1 MKNNTQKTPLTLHRP
16 QKRLGV
22 GGMIF
27 FIIIMDM
34 CVPLS
39 TDMYL
44 PAMPTMT
51 GHLTMATDALV
62 KSTVTVFFLFYALGM
77 VVWGPLSDK
86 YGRKKPL
93 FIGLVIYS
101 AATLLC
107 GIALNIYVLL
117 LGRILQGLGAASVTA
132 ISYAMINDC
141 FVGKTKETV
150 LAIAQTLSGF
160 GPVLA
165 PVIGSWI
172 LLFTSWR
179 GVFFVLLS
187 FGVIGIILTLL
198 YEESIYTEERFH
210 GSVFSTFGQL
220 GVVLKNKAFTSI
232 VAIYAILLL
241 PLYAYLNLSSYIY
254 VNQFGCS
261 EQVYSYYHAAAALLS
276 MAGPAIYIKFFSEVN
291 KNSFTVIC
299 FGGCVIAS
307 ALMIFVGSVSP
318 VVFCGLIFVYYMLTN
333 LLRPYSVNLIL
344 EQNKNDVG
352 SASSVM
358 NMANN
363 VLAVL
368 GMGLA
373 TLSFN
378 NMVSALGVIF
388 FVATALPLIGW
399 IALMYSKI
407 PIRGFYDKPLRKNS

>member
-1 MKNNTQKTPLTLHRP
+1 MKSNQKKAPLALNRP
-16 QKRLGV
+16 QKHLGMA
-22 GGMIF
+22 GMIF
-27 FIIIMDM
+27 FVIIADM

-51 GHLTMATDALV
+51 GHLTSATDALV

-77 VVWGPLSDK
+77 LIWGPLSDK

-93 FIGLVIYS
+93 LAGLLLYS

-107 GIALNIYVLL
+107 GIAVNIYVLI
-117 LGRILQGLGAASVTA
+117 LGRILQGLGAASITA
-132 ISYAMINDC
+132 ISYAMINDS
-141 FVGKTKETV
+141 FTGKTKETV

-165 PVIGSWI
+165 PVVGSWV

-179 GVFFVLLS
+179 GVFFVLLG
-187 FGVIGIILTLL
+187 FGMIGIILTLL
-198 YEESIYTEERFH
+198 YEETVYEEERFR

-254 VNQFGCS
+254 VNQFGCT

-276 MAGPAIYIKFFSEVN
+276 MVGPALYIKFLSDVN
-291 KNSFTVIC
+291 KNTFTIIC
-299 FGGCVIAS
+299 FGGCVATG
-307 ALMIFVGSVSP
+307 ALMMTVGSMSP
-318 VVFCGLIFVYYMLTN
+318 NIFCALIFSYYMLTN

-344 EQNKNDVG
+344 EQNKSDVG
-352 SASSVM
+352 SASSLM

-363 VLAVL
+363 ALAVV
-368 GMGLA
+368 GMLLA
-373 TLSFN
+373 SLTFT
-378 NMVSALGVIF
+378 NMVFALGVITLIG
-388 FVATALPLIGW
+388 TAIPLIAW
-399 IALMYSKI
+399 VALMYSKI
-407 PIRGFYDKPLRKNS
+407 MINGFYDKPGKRK

>member
-1 MKNNTQKTPLTLHRP
+1 MKSNQKKAPLALNRP
-16 QKRLGV
+16 QKHLGMA
-22 GGMIF
+22 GMIF
-27 FIIIMDM
+27 FVIIADM

-51 GHLTMATDALV
+51 GHLTSATDALV

-77 VVWGPLSDK
+77 LIWGPLSDK

-93 FIGLVIYS
+93 LAGLLLYS

-107 GIALNIYVLL
+107 GIAVNIYVLI
-117 LGRILQGLGAASVTA
+117 LGRILQGLGAASITA
-132 ISYAMINDC
+132 ISYAMINDS
-141 FVGKTKETV
+141 FTGKTKETV

-165 PVIGSWI
+165 PVVGSWV

-179 GVFFVLLS
+179 GGFFVLLG
-187 FGVIGIILTLL
+187 FGMIGIILTLL
-198 YEESIYTEERFH
+198 YEETVYEEERFQ

-254 VNQFGCS
+254 VNQFGCT

-276 MAGPAIYIKFFSEVN
+276 MVGPALYIKF
-291 KNSFTVIC
+291 
-299 FGGCVIAS
+299 
-307 ALMIFVGSVSP
+307 
-318 VVFCGLIFVYYMLTN
+318 
-333 LLRPYSVNLIL
+333 
-344 EQNKNDVG
+344 
-352 SASSVM
+352 
-358 NMANN
+358 
-363 VLAVL
+363 
-368 GMGLA
+368 
-373 TLSFN
+373 
-378 NMVSALGVIF
+378 
-388 FVATALPLIGW
+388 
-399 IALMYSKI
+399 
-407 PIRGFYDKPLRKNS
+407 